1 MGNGGTKQKPK
12 KSGQAQSALPSG
24 KQPQQVA
31 IGEGGMGAGGAGG
44 AGGGPA
50 PENQEIEIVFEV
62 CKLSSVVYLDAIQG
76 GSVEVQKQNNDFI
89 VLLKGKH
96 LGNVPPDYEDSFSRS
111 QYRGTI
117 QRVSRR
123 PQEVY
128 VRVRL

>member
-1 MGNGGTKQKPK
+1 MGNGGTSQKPK

-31 IGEGGMGAGGAGG
+31 IGEGVGSIEAGGAGG
-44 AGGGPA
+44 SPA
-50 PENQEIEIVFEV
+50 PEAQEIEIVFEV

>member
-1 MGNGGTKQKPK
+1 MGNGGTRQKPK

-31 IGEGGMGAGGAGG
+31 IGEGIGAGGAGG
-44 AGGGPA
+44 AGGSPT
-50 PENQEIEIVFEV
+50 PEAQDVEIVFEV

-111 QYRGTI
+111 LYRGTI